1 MAPDA
6 AGLLLAPLAAAA
18 LAWHFGP
25 WGLPALAWLPWSA
38 WRASEAIAR
47 MGYTLDECRVAVRG
61 GGWSRWWRLAEL
73 DKLQALQLR
82 RSPLDRVCGTAT
94 LWLDTAGARVGTP
107 ALRIRFLPSTEAQA
121 LYAHLATAL
130 ARRRLRW

>member
-1 MAPDA
+1 MVGTLPGIPIGPH
-6 AGLLLAPLAAAA
+6 AGRD
-18 LAWHFGP
+18 G
-25 WGLPALAWLPWSA
+25 
-38 WRASEAIAR
+38 
-47 MGYTLDECRVAVRG
+47 
-61 GGWSRWWRLAEL
+61 
-73 DKLQALQLR
+73 QALQLR

-121 LYAHLATAL
+121 LYAHLAAAL